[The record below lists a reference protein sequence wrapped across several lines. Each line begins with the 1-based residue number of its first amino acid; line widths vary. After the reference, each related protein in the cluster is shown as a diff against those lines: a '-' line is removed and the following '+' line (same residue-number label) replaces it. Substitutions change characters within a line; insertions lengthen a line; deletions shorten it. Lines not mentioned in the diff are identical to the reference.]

1 MLQKKSR
8 DINFTT
14 KAAAEP
20 AFKLFPA
27 FWEVLIS
34 KLFRILF
41 SPCAVC
47 LFAART
53 ALTCGNNRKYY
64 YLALIIQRLKPYIH
78 YILVGTIHAA
88 AAAAAHTLQFIS
100 NDFQNSCTEI
110 GFAQSTVPT
119 FHPKHNASLML

>member
-14 KAAAEP
+14 KAAAAAAAEP

-41 SPCAVC
+41 SPCAC
-47 LFAART
+47 LQPAP
-53 ALTCGNNRKYY
+53 
-64 YLALIIQRLKPYIH
+64 QH
-78 YILVGTIHAA
+78 HSHAA
-88 AAAAAHTLQFIS
+88 AIIE
-100 NDFQNSCTEI
+100 NI
-110 GFAQSTVPT
+110 II
-119 FHPKHNASLML
+119 